1 MEDASSEFLSLQLE
15 AANELTSS
23 DRLTKLTTDSN
34 ELARQVALNPSTP
47 PELLQ
52 KLAKSGNATT
62 RLHVAANPNT
72 PTKVLLNL
80 GSEFP
85 EALLDNP
92 IFPLLLLENPNLVDE
107 IPLSTL
113 ESLLKCETVPV
124 SFLEQAANKWDRQVR
139 LAVATN
145 ARTPKAAL
153 AKLGQSSDA
162 QIAELARL
170 HVNWAGEITEGWH
183 EAAREAMQKTTT
195 LVVIQDREYLREL
208 AKIGLLTEWVIQ
220 HLLRLRGNSVIDLVL
235 QGVAS
240 WVHNFPHILE
250 LLAKDNK
257 WEIRLAVAQNPNT
270 PASILEELAR
280 RSDREIRMALAQNPS
295 TPASILEELAR
306 DWHWEIKMAVAHNP
320 NTSARILEQ
329 LRRED
334 YTYEQG
340 VARNPN
346 TPEKILEQL
355 AQDNSCYVRSSVA
368 RNPNIPVRILEQLA
382 QDNTWH
388 VRWSIAA
395 NPNTPVRILKQ
406 LAKDTN
412 NIIRRKVVKHPKI
425 PVSVLEALS
434 RANNWRIRRAV
445 AQNPNTPV
453 RILEQLLAERVS
465 SVRTVAV
472 ASYLARN
479 PNGLPVG
486 LEQYAKEFTPSFSRF
501 LVLLHPQIPSKALAD
516 NFRSPSWLERYAIAQ
531 HPKTPLDTLKTLAG
545 DANRIVR
552 AAAKAN
558 LQSRNQQP

>member
-15 AANELTSS
+15 AANKLTNS
-23 DRLTKLTTDSN
+23 DRLTELATDSN
-34 ELARQVALNPSTP
+34 ELARQVALNPSTL

-52 KLAKSGNATT
+52 KLANSSDATS

-92 IFPLLLLENPNLVDE
+92 IFPLLLLENPNLVKE
-107 IPLSTL
+107 IPLTTL
-113 ESLLKCETVPV
+113 LSLLKCETVPV
-124 SFLEQAANKWDRQVR
+124 SFLEQAANKSDWQVR
-139 LAVATN
+139 LAVAAN
-145 ARTPKAAL
+145 PQTPKAAL

-162 QIAELARL
+162 QIAELVRL
-170 HVNWAGEITEGWH
+170 HVNWAGEMTSGWH
-183 EAAREAMQKTTT
+183 EAAREEMQKTTT
-195 LVVIQDREYLREL
+195 LVVIKDREYLREL

-220 HLLRLRGNSVIDLVL
+220 HLLRLRGNSVIDIVL

-240 WVHNFPHILE
+240 WVDNFPHILE

-257 WEIRLAVAQNPNT
+257 WEIRLAVAKNPNT
-270 PASILEELAR
+270 PASILEDLAR
-280 RSDREIRMALAQNPS
+280 DCYWEIRIAVSQNPS
-295 TPASILEELAR
+295 TPASILEDLAR
-306 DWHWEIKMAVAHNP
+306 DWYWEIKMAVAQNP

-329 LRRED
+329 LSRD
-334 YTYEQG
+334 DDAYEQG
-340 VARNPN
+340 VAGNPN
-346 TPEKILEQL
+346 TPEKILQQL
-355 AQDNSCYVRSSVA
+355 AQDTSCYVRSSVA

-388 VRWSIAA
+388 VRWFIAG
-395 NPNTPVRILKQ
+395 NPNTPIRILQQ
-406 LAKDTN
+406 LAKDKN

-425 PVSVLEALS
+425 AVSVLERLS
-434 RANNWRIRRAV
+434 RANNWQIRRAV
-445 AQNPNTPV
+445 AQNPNTPG
-453 RILEQLLAERVS
+453 RILEQLLADRVS
-465 SVRTVAV
+465 SVRTVAL

-479 PNGLPVG
+479 PKGLPVR

-501 LVLLHPQIPSKALAD
+501 LVLLHRQIPSKALAD